1 VPVAGLLEGGRRV
14 LMSADRL
21 LEPPHI
27 PQREAEDRLTNVDV
41 QGWLRLNPL
50 TLPAL
55 QAFQRALKTGP

>member
-1 VPVAGLLEGGRRV
+1 VPVAGFPEDRDRV
-14 LMSADRL
+14 LMGGDRF